1 MSNSPEFHYSELPA
15 IELLQTLG
23 YHLMS
28 AAEIKEEMNSTN
40 LLLINRLKAAL
51 QRINPDLDELNISKA
66 VDAISSITGSSLMDA
81 NQKSWELISRAELTL
96 PQVINGK
103 EEYVGVR
110 YIDYAP
116 ENIGLN
122 EFIVVSQMKF
132 TGKARN
138 SVPDLV
144 LYVNGIPLA
153 VIECKS
159 PNTKDAWDN
168 GYNDLI
174 FYQKNS
180 ERLFYYNQICAAIWK
195 VGGKYGAINSPQ
207 AFYSNY
213 KSKDTTVLNALVGR
227 ETTAQDTLL
236 YYLFEPA
243 LFLDIIRHFVLF
255 ELEEGRVVKKLP
267 RYQQIRSV
275 NKAIEKLQREDKGGV
290 IWHTQGSGKSITMVY
305 LTRKLQA
312 PEYGFNNPTVL
323 IMTDRN
329 DLDTQITGTFRAVGY
344 KNVMQ
349 ATSVKNLDRLLRN
362 DYGGIITTTIQKFQ
376 ENEEQA
382 KEEDKISEQ
391 EDGNRFKTERHIKDG
406 VLTKVTK
413 SNIDGK
419 WIEIGREEVVLQE
432 LSEKENLYVM
442 VDEAHRSQY
451 GFLAA
456 FMRTVMPKAK
466 FIAFTGTPISKDDK
480 STLAEF
486 YGNDYLDVYTLME
499 SKEDGATVD
508 LLYDQGIALLEV
520 RKKELDEEFDKQFG
534 HLDEDKREKLKREAL
549 NKYELS
555 TERITAICKH
565 LVDHYRGKIYP
576 DGHKAMIVC
585 DGREAAVKYQRI
597 MLQLKNE
604 GYHDFE
610 SKLIISMGNA
620 KSDEIAADYYEIV
633 DWNKKHPLDLKEN
646 IYTDPDAVKQVTDNY
661 KLPFGN
667 ENVTEKSGKKKY
679 DNTAF
684 LIVSDMLLTGFDA
697 PIASCMYLDKPLKE
711 HTLLQAIARV
721 NRARNGKLAGY
732 IVDYYGITDYL
743 VQAIEIYGGD
753 VKPDEILKNLSE
765 EIPWLEMHHTK
776 LVEFF
781 KPTGI
786 DRFYE
791 RDTYIDKAIQFI
803 EPLDRRDTFKELL
816 KKFNKSIAILLP
828 KVAAMKFKKDF
839 DLFNEIRLQ
848 ARNTYRDDDGL
859 GISKDESKMLQDLI
873 DAHLIASGVNHLLE
887 EPVSILDK
895 DKFQLELKNAS
906 MGTRELKIR
915 NNLKHEIKV
924 GMDRNPAFFKPLAD
938 RLEELL
944 KQRETQ
950 RITQLDLLKAYEDI
964 QDSIANEKKDSRD
977 HGFFSSMEVAVYSLI
992 KLHYDGQSSS
1002 VTRRIFDVVAGELK
1016 IVDWEIKSTVQDD
1029 MEKKIAVILR
1039 EKFDRSEAKDKAAV
1053 IVNLLIKNKDA

>member
-1 MSNSPEFHYSELPA
+1 MNNSPEFHYSELPA
-15 IELLQTLG
+15 IALLQTLG
-23 YHLMS
+23 YSLMS
-28 AAEIKEEMNSTN
+28 AAEVKAEMNTTN
-40 LLLINRLKAAL
+40 LLLENRLKAAL
-51 QRINPDLDELNISKA
+51 HRINPELDEVNISKA
-66 VDAISSITGSSLMDA
+66 IDAISSITGTSLMEA
-81 NQKSWELISRAELTL
+81 NQQSWGLISRAELTL
-96 PQVINGK
+96 RQMINGK
-103 EEYVGVR
+103 EEYIGVR
-110 YIDYAP
+110 YIDYSP
-116 ENIGLN
+116 ENMGLN

-144 LYVNGIPLA
+144 LYVNGLPLA

-159 PNTKDAWDN
+159 PTAKDAWDT
-168 GYNDLI
+168 GYNDLV

-195 VGGKYGAINSPQ
+195 VGGKYGAINSSQ

-213 KSKDTTVLNALVGR
+213 KSKDTTVLDALIGR
-227 ETTAQDTLL
+227 EATAQDKLL
-236 YYLFEPA
+236 YYLFEPHC
-243 LFLDIIRHFVLF
+243 FLDIVRHFVLF

-267 RYQQIRSV
+267 RYQQIRTV
-275 NKAIEKLQREDKGGV
+275 NKTIEKLKREDQGGV
-290 IWHTQGSGKSITMVY
+290 VWHAQGSGKSITMVY

-349 ATSVKNLDRLLRN
+349 ASSVKNLDKLLRN

-376 ENEEQA
+376 ENEEQSA
-382 KEEDKISEQ
+382 EEDKTLEQ
-391 EDGNRFKTERHIKDG
+391 QDKDRLKTERHIKEG
-406 VLTKVTK
+406 ILVKVIK
-413 SNIDGK
+413 SQIDGK
-419 WIEIGREEVVLQE
+419 WVEIRREEIVLPE

-466 FIAFTGTPISKDDK
+466 FIAFTGTPISREDK

-486 YGNDYLDVYTLME
+486 YGNDYLDVYTLKE

-508 LLYDQGIALLEV
+508 LLYDQGIAVLEV

-555 TERITAICKH
+555 SERITAICKH
-565 LVDHYRGKIYP
+565 IVEHYKGKIYP

-585 DGREAAVKYQRI
+585 DGREAAVKYQKI
-597 MLQLKNE
+597 MLQLKKE

-620 KSDEIAADYYEIV
+620 KSDEIAANYYEIL
-633 DWNKKHPLDLKEN
+633 DWNKKHPSDPKEN
-646 IYTDPDAVKQVTDNY
+646 IYTAPDTVKQVTDHY

-667 ENVTEKSGKKKY
+667 ESITEKSGKKKY

-697 PIASCMYLDKPLKE
+697 PIASCMYVDKPLKE

-732 IVDYYGITDYL
+732 IIDYYGITDYL
-743 VQAIEIYGGD
+743 VQALEIYGGD
-753 VKPDEILKNLSE
+753 VNREDILKNLSE

-781 KPTGI
+781 KPMEI

-791 RDTYIDKAIQFI
+791 RDIYIDTAIQFI

-816 KKFNKSIAILLP
+816 KNFNKSIGILLP
-828 KVAAMKFKKDF
+828 HTAAMKFKRDF
-839 DLFNEIRLQ
+839 DLFNEIK
-848 ARNTYRDDDGL
+848 AHAKNAYRDDDGL
-859 GISKDESKMLQDLI
+859 TISKDESKMLQDLI
-873 DAHLIASGVNHLLE
+873 DTHLIALSVNHLLE

-895 DKFQLELKNAS
+895 DRFQLELKNAS
-906 MGTRELKIR
+906 SGTKELTIR
-915 NNLKHEIKV
+915 SNLKYEIKV
-924 GMDRNPAFFKPLAD
+924 GMDRNPAFFKPLAE

-944 KQRETQ
+944 KQREAQ
-950 RITQLDLLKAYEDI
+950 RITQLELLKAFENI
-964 QDSIANEKKDSRD
+964 QDNIVNEKKDSED
-977 HGFFSSMEVAVYSLI
+977 HGFFSSMEVAVYSLMKI
-992 KLHYDGQSSS
+992 YYDGQSTL
-1002 VTRRIFDVVAGELK
+1002 VTRRIFDAIAGELK
-1016 IVDWEIKSTVQDD
+1016 IVDWEVKSTVQDD
-1029 MEKKIAVILR
+1029 MGKKIAVILR
-1039 EKFDRSEAKDKAAV
+1039 EKFDRNEAKDKAAL
-1053 IVNLLIKNKDA
+1053 IVDLLIKNKDA